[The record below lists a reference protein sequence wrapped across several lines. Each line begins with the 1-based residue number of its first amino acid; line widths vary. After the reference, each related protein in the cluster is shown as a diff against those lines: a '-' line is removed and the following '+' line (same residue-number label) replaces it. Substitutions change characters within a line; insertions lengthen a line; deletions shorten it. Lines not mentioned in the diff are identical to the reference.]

1 MCRRWPHRAVVSLQ
15 MDADH
20 LVPFFFGHVEDHS
33 ISQDAGDV
41 DKNIQL
47 AEFPNR
53 VINDALYQ
61 MTYGNGLVDAIRTA
75 GLFNII
81 GRKADSP
88 TRCRERA
95 LPRTAERMLPWG
107 DELSSLTRPADDRV
121 LEDAD

>member
-1 MCRRWPHRAVVSLQ
+1 LTSSAPA
-15 MDADH
+15 DADRGREAS
-20 LVPFFFGHVEDHS
+20 V
-33 ISQDAGDV
+33 
-41 DKNIQL
+41 
-47 AEFPNR
+47 R
-53 VINDALYQ
+53 
-61 MTYGNGLVDAIRTA
+61 GNGLVDAIRTA

-95 LPRTAERMLPWG
+95 LARTAERMLPWG